1 MQGNGSTLRVTAERH
16 FVAGDKRLCL
26 VEVGQAGGG
35 FADKLTHQELPIRV
49 ELRKLFDNISQFV
62 GRFIGKAVDTADDQV
77 RICAGWPQDDRQA
90 AGDGLDRGSLHGD
103 RIRSADKRLAHG
115 KTQTQ
120 IVPRQAAGKKD
131 LVANPQDARPLMK
144 LRQRP
149 DRCPPI

>member
-62 GRFIGKAVDTADDQV
+62 GV
-77 RICAGWPQDDRQA
+77 
-90 AGDGLDRGSLHGD
+90 S
-103 RIRSADKRLAHG
+103 
-115 KTQTQ
+115 
-120 IVPRQAAGKKD
+120 
-131 LVANPQDARPLMK
+131 
-144 LRQRP
+144 
-149 DRCPPI
+149 